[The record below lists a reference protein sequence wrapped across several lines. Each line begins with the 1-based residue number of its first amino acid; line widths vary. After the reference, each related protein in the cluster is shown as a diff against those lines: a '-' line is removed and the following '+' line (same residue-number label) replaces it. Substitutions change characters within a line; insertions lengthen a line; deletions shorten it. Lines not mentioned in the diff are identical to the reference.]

1 MTDGTERPADGTG
14 AVIERTL
21 TVQGFA
27 IERLNH
33 EPTIEEIIS
42 AARVIDDTDGQV
54 VFAGVGKS
62 GNVAKKITATFNS
75 IGVSSNFL
83 HPVEALHGDLG
94 VVSEEDVIV
103 LISNSGNTDEMVE
116 LLQVLSTFDPTTIA
130 ITSDSNSKLGTKAE
144 YHIDTHVDDEGS
156 VVDLVPMASAT
167 VTMVVGD
174 CIANALMQL
183 QDFKE
188 EDFGYLHPGGTI
200 GKRLLLNVSDVMYE
214 EIPRTEPDDTLA
226 QAAVKMSKG
235 GKGIAV
241 VQDDD
246 GRVLGILTDGDIRRL
261 IESGTNFHD
270 KVAHEVMIED
280 PITISP
286 EEPAIRALNVIEDN
300 DITQLVVTKNNDS
313 FQGIIHFHDII
324 QKGLST

>member
-1 MTDGTERPADGTG
+1 MTDGADRPADGTG
-14 AVIERTL
+14 EVIEQTL
-21 TVQGFA
+21 TVQRSA
-27 IERLNH
+27 IEGLNDDL
-33 EPTIEEIIS
+33 TIEEIIS
-42 AARVIDDTDGQV
+42 TARVIDDADGPV

-62 GNVAKKITATFNS
+62 GDVAKKITATFNS

-116 LLQVLSTFDPTTIA
+116 LLQVLSAFDPTTIA
-130 ITSDSNSKLGTKAE
+130 ITSDSNSKLGTKAD
-144 YHIDTHVDDEGS
+144 YHIDTRVDEEGS

-167 VTMVVGD
+167 ATMVVGD
-174 CIANALMQL
+174 CIANALMHL
-183 QDFKE
+183 QNFEE

-200 GKRLLLNVSDVMYE
+200 GKRLLLDVSDVMYE

-261 IESGTNFHD
+261 IESGTDFHD
-270 KVAHEVMIED
+270 EVAREVMIED

-286 EEPAIRALNVIEDN
+286 DEPAIRALNVIEDN
-300 DITQLVVTKNNDS
+300 DITQLVVTGNDDA
-313 FQGIIHFHDII
+313 FRGVVHFHDIMEE
-324 QKGLST
+324 GLST

>member
-1 MTDGTERPADGTG
+1 MTDGTDRPADGTG
-14 AVIERTL
+14 EVIERTL
-21 TVQGFA
+21 TTQRSA
-27 IERLNH
+27 IERLNDDL
-33 EPTIEEIIS
+33 TIEEIIS
-42 AARVIDDTDGQV
+42 AARVIDDADGQV

-62 GNVAKKITATFNS
+62 GDVAKKITATFNS

-94 VVSEEDVIV
+94 VVSDEDVIV

-116 LLQVLSTFDPTTIA
+116 LLQVLSSFDPTTIA
-130 ITSDSNSKLGTKAE
+130 ITSDSNSKLGTRAD
-144 YHIDTHVDDEGS
+144 YHIDTRVDAEGS

-167 VTMVVGD
+167 ATMVVGD
-174 CIANALMQL
+174 CIANALMHL
-183 QDFKE
+183 QNFEE

-200 GKRLLLNVSDVMYE
+200 GKRLLLDVSDVMYE

-246 GRVLGILTDGDIRRL
+246 GLVLGILTDGDIRRL
-261 IESGTNFHD
+261 IESGTDFHD
-270 KVAHEVMIED
+270 EVARDVMIED

-286 EEPAIRALNVIEDN
+286 DEPAIRALNVIEDN
-300 DITQLVVTKNNDS
+300 DITQLVVTGNDDA
-313 FQGIIHFHDII
+313 FRGVVHFHDII
-324 QKGLST
+324 QEGLST